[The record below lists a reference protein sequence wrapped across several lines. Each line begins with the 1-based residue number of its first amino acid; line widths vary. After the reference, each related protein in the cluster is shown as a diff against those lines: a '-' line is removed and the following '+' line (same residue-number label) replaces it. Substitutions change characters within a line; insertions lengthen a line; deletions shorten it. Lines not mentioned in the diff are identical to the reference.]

1 MGSYGGPAQGPRG
14 AEFKLDT
21 SFQYIYRQNEEE
33 KIFIVV
39 QLLFSELF
47 VPQVFSNR
55 AGPELRWPA
64 NTCATPLFWIEKPL
78 HPPILAHCAGASYTW
93 PAIIHW

>member
-1 MGSYGGPAQGPRG
+1 MGSYGGPAQGPQG

-21 SFQYIYRQNEEE
+21 SFHYIYRQNEEE

-64 NTCATPLFWIEKPL
+64 NTCVTKYCGIYGQLITSPKWYLGQL
-78 HPPILAHCAGASYTW
+78 CYS
-93 PAIIHW
+93 

>member
-64 NTCATPLFWIEKPL
+64 NTCGWENHGSVDIDQN
-78 HPPILAHCAGASYTW
+78 IRY
-93 PAIIHW
+93 I

>member
-39 QLLFSELF
+39 QLLFSKLF

-64 NTCATPLFWIEKPL
+64 NTCV
-78 HPPILAHCAGASYTW
+78 AHYGLKDLW
-93 PAIIHW
+93 

>member
-21 SFQYIYRQNEEE
+21 SFQCIYRQNEEE

-39 QLLFSELF
+39 QLLFSQL
-47 VPQVFSNR
+47 PQVFSNR
-55 AGPELRWPA
+55 AGPELR
-64 NTCATPLFWIEKPL
+64 
-78 HPPILAHCAGASYTW
+78 
-93 PAIIHW
+93 

>member
-1 MGSYGGPAQGPRG
+1 MGSYGGPAKGPRG

-21 SFQYIYRQNEEE
+21 SFHYIYRQNEEE

-64 NTCATPLFWIEKPL
+64 NTCARAPLLPREV
-78 HPPILAHCAGASYTW
+78 
-93 PAIIHW
+93 

>member
-21 SFQYIYRQNEEE
+21 SFHYIYRQNEEE

-64 NTCATPLFWIEKPL
+64 NTCAELRQRNNKQA
-78 HPPILAHCAGASYTW
+78 HPRWRRGESPSLA
-93 PAIIHW
+93 

>member
-21 SFQYIYRQNEEE
+21 SFHYIYRQNEEE

-64 NTCATPLFWIEKPL
+64 NTCVKLFTLQDIWGQESQGWCPCL
-78 HPPILAHCAGASYTW
+78 SG
-93 PAIIHW
+93 

>member
-64 NTCATPLFWIEKPL
+64 NSSGCAM
-78 HPPILAHCAGASYTW
+78 SMN
-93 PAIIHW
+93 

>member
-1 MGSYGGPAQGPRG
+1 MGSYGGPAKGPRG

-21 SFQYIYRQNEEE
+21 SFHYIYRQNEEE

-47 VPQVFSNR
+47 VPQGFSNR

-64 NTCATPLFWIEKPL
+64 NSSVQCIFTMISE
-78 HPPILAHCAGASYTW
+78 
-93 PAIIHW
+93 